1 MIKHFIRTCIWQVRK
16 AFIGPRLAHLA
27 NLSQGEVLNIVEM
40 SALDY
45 GSQHQL
51 SHQHNSS
58 ATHMNEAELAAL
70 KEKVAELE
78 ERIQVLERSLPK

>member
-1 MIKHFIRTCIWQVRK
+1 MIMHLIRTCIWQVRK

-27 NLSQGEVLNIVEM
+27 NLSQGEMLNILEM
-40 SALDY
+40 SALGY

-58 ATHMNEAELAAL
+58 ATHMNEAEIAAL
-70 KEKVAELE
+70 REKVAELE
-78 ERIQVLERSLPK
+78 ERIQALERSTPK